1 MSQFIAL
8 AKVDHVTL
16 GLSVWGKI
24 TITGERDAVLR
35 WQSKV
40 LAFKDQVL
48 AELSAKYFDDVR
60 RLCTQCRNYSESGV
74 CRVASPD
81 GVVSGIRGFRPAI
94 VLWRCAG
101 FAPIN
106 PDNPPPT
113 LIETVNR

>member
-8 AKVDHVTL
+8 AKADHVTL

-24 TITGERDAVLR
+24 TITGERENVLE
-35 WQSKV
+35 WQRKV
-40 LAFKDQVL
+40 LMSKDQVL
-48 AELSAKYFDDVR
+48 AELSAKYFDDGR

-74 CRVASPD
+74 CRVARPGSA
-81 GVVSGIRGFRPAI
+81 VSGIRGFRPAI

-101 FAPIN
+101 FEPIN
-106 PDNPPPT
+106 PDDPPPT